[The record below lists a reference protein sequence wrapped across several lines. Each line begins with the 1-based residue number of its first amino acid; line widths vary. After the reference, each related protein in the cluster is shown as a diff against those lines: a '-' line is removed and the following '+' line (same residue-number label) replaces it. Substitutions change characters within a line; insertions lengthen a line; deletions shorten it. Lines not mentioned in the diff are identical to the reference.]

1 MNAHPE
7 SGSDGTSQPPGDQNP
22 TAAQQANRD
31 KFVTSQLVTAP
42 RV

>member
-7 SGSDGTSQPPGDQNP
+7 SRSDGTSQPPGIRIQLA
-22 TAAQQANRD
+22 TQQANRD
-31 KFVTSQLVTAP
+31 KFMTPQLVTAP